1 MFFCYLVFYY
11 KQLVHSST
19 CLLVY
24 SSTNLCSSVTLSF
37 ITSNSSTHQPVYL
50 STYITLSFIKSTLS
64 TRPLTCV
71 LLLPCLL
78 LQATRSLVHLVHSS
92 TNLVF
97 YYKQLI
103 HSSNSF
109 TRPLTLSFIT
119 SNSSTRLTCLLPS
132 IQATRSLVHL
142 VHLSTYITT
151 YIFLG
156 IGFLVLYLCI
166 VIRNEGMTN

>member
-1 MFFCYLVFYY
+1 MFEKSLQICLP
-11 KQLVHSST
+11 VH
-19 CLLVY
+19 

-37 ITSNSSTHQPVYL
+37 ITSNSFTRPPVYL
-50 STYITLSFIKSTLS
+50 F